1 MTRRI
6 KKINSLLREE
16 IATVIQ
22 QDVQN
27 PSISALTTVI
37 SVDTSKDLRQA
48 KVYISI
54 FGNDEEK
61 QKTID
66 ALQSAAGYIA
76 VQVAKQVVLRYFPK
90 LYFKLDQSIDQ
101 HMHIDSILQDIQTRE
116 SPPSS

>member
-1 MTRRI
+1 MTRRT
-6 KKINSLLREE
+6 KKINSLLREV

-22 QDVQN
+22 KDVQN
-27 PSISALTTVI
+27 PSISVLTTVI

-61 QKTID
+61 KKTIQ

-101 HMHIDSILQDIQTRE
+101 HMHIDSILQDIHTRE
-116 SPPSS
+116 APPNP

>member
-6 KKINSLLREE
+6 KKINSLLRET

-22 QDVQN
+22 QDVEN
-27 PSISALTTVI
+27 PSLSVLTTVI

-61 QKTID
+61 QKGIE
-66 ALQSAAGYIA
+66 ALQSAAGFIA

-90 LYFKLDQSIDQ
+90 LYFKLDHSIDQ
-101 HMHIDSILQDIQTRE
+101 HMQIDSVLRDIHARE
-116 SPPSS
+116 IPPSP

>member
-6 KKINSLLREE
+6 KKINSLLREK

-22 QDVQN
+22 QDVEN
-27 PSISALTTVI
+27 PSLSVLTTVI

-61 QKTID
+61 QKGIE
-66 ALQSAAGYIA
+66 ALQSAAGFIA

-90 LYFKLDQSIDQ
+90 LYFKLDHSIDQ
-101 HMHIDSILQDIQTRE
+101 HMQIDSVLRDIHARE
-116 SPPSS
+116 TPPSP